1 MSSNDEGLDK
11 SALLLMTLGADE
23 AAEVLK
29 QLGPKEV
36 QKLGA
41 AMAAMPAQSR
51 EKLEEILDEVLL
63 FAEKGTPIEADHDHI
78 KAMLTKALGDE
89 RANHL
94 IGRVLQGSDTAG
106 IESLKWMDAP
116 TAADLIKNEHPQII
130 ATILVH
136 LEFDQAGEILKH
148 FTDRLRNDVLLRI
161 ATLDGVQPVA
171 LRELN
176 EALTRMLSG
185 ATTVKKTAMGGVR
198 HAADILNFVGSAA
211 ETAILDNVRE
221 YDPDL
226 AQKILDEMFVFE
238 NLMDLD
244 DRGIQTLLRE
254 VQSDSLVIALKG
266 APPRCARRSSRT
278 CPSAPPK
285 CSGKTSNPA
294 ARCASPRSRPSRR
307 RSSRPPAAWPKKAR
321 SPCPARRRRCLRVSA
336 QRGAPPPGRR
346 RLPALEP
353 ALLRRTRR
361 RAAPPEPAAE
371 PEPPS
376 PRAPSPE
383 PRARFPPPLPDT
395 AGHPPAHRRRH
406 RAHPRGSPQGRLR
419 RRLRGRHRPR
429 PHGGDAS
436 TAWSRAWKTPS
447 PASTRRWPT
456 RSSPCPSRSPA
467 RWCATPLPPTPNPS
481 PS

>member
-1 MSSNDEGLDK
+1 MSSNDEGQEK
-11 SALLLMTLGADE
+11 GALLLMTLGADE

-41 AMAAMPAQSR
+41 AMAGMPSQPR
-51 EKLEEILDEVLL
+51 EKVEIILDELIA
-63 FAEKGTPIEADHDHI
+63 FADKGSPIEADHEHI

-89 RANHL
+89 RATHL
-94 IGRVLQGSDTAG
+94 ISRVLQGSDTAG

-116 TAADLIKNEHPQII
+116 TAADMIKNEHPQII

-176 EALTRMLSG
+176 EALTRMLAG
-185 ATTVKKTAMGGVR
+185 ASTVKKTAMGGVR

-238 NLMDLD
+238 NLMELD

-266 APPRCARRSSRT
+266 APPEMREKIFKNMSQRAAEMLREDLESRGPVRLSEVEAEQKEILKTARRL
-278 CPSAPPK
+278 AEEGQIALG
-285 CSGKTSNPA
+285 SG
-294 ARCASPRSRPSRR
+294 
-307 RSSRPPAAWPKKAR
+307 
-321 SPCPARRRRCLRVSA
+321 
-336 QRGAPPPGRR
+336 
-346 RLPALEP
+346 
-353 ALLRRTRR
+353 
-361 RAAPPEPAAE
+361 
-371 PEPPS
+371 
-376 PRAPSPE
+376 
-383 PRARFPPPLPDT
+383 
-395 AGHPPAHRRRH
+395 
-406 RAHPRGSPQGRLR
+406 
-419 RRLRGRHRPR
+419 
-429 PHGGDAS
+429 GGDDAFV
-436 TAWSRAWKTPS
+436 
-447 PASTRRWPT
+447 
-456 RSSPCPSRSPA
+456 
-467 RWCATPLPPTPNPS
+467 
-481 PS
+481 

>member
-1 MSSNDEGLDK
+1 MSSNDEGQEK
-11 SALLLMTLGADE
+11 GALLLMTLGADE

-41 AMAAMPAQSR
+41 AMASMASQPR
-51 EKLEEILDEVLL
+51 EKVEIILDELIA
-63 FAEKGTPIEADHDHI
+63 FADKGTPIEADHEHI

-89 RANHL
+89 RATHL
-94 IGRVLQGSDTAG
+94 ISRVLHGSDTAG

-116 TAADLIKNEHPQII
+116 TDADMIQNEHPQII

-176 EALTRMLSG
+176 EALTRMLAG
-185 ATTVKKTAMGGVR
+185 ASTVKKTAMGGVR

-238 NLMDLD
+238 NLMELD

-266 APPRCARRSSRT
+266 APPEMREKIFKNMSQRAAEMLREDLESRGPVRLSEVEAEQKEILKTARRLAEEGQIALSS
-278 CPSAPPK
+278 
-285 CSGKTSNPA
+285 G
-294 ARCASPRSRPSRR
+294 
-307 RSSRPPAAWPKKAR
+307 
-321 SPCPARRRRCLRVSA
+321 
-336 QRGAPPPGRR
+336 
-346 RLPALEP
+346 
-353 ALLRRTRR
+353 
-361 RAAPPEPAAE
+361 
-371 PEPPS
+371 
-376 PRAPSPE
+376 
-383 PRARFPPPLPDT
+383 
-395 AGHPPAHRRRH
+395 
-406 RAHPRGSPQGRLR
+406 
-419 RRLRGRHRPR
+419 
-429 PHGGDAS
+429 GGDDAFV
-436 TAWSRAWKTPS
+436 
-447 PASTRRWPT
+447 
-456 RSSPCPSRSPA
+456 
-467 RWCATPLPPTPNPS
+467 
-481 PS
+481 